1 MKGFKNSW
9 IITEEGKIKGNLIIE
24 DGLIKALGNDTT
36 DNLVELNE
44 DLVVIP
50 GFIDEHIHGAAGS
63 DAMDGT
69 IEDLKKIPSMD
80 EKSARSVYNFFRSDT
95 KDQDESLEKR

>member
-36 DNLVELNE
+36 DDLVELN
-44 DLVVIP
+44 
-50 GFIDEHIHGAAGS
+50 
-63 DAMDGT
+63 
-69 IEDLKKIPSMD
+69 
-80 EKSARSVYNFFRSDT
+80 
-95 KDQDESLEKR
+95 